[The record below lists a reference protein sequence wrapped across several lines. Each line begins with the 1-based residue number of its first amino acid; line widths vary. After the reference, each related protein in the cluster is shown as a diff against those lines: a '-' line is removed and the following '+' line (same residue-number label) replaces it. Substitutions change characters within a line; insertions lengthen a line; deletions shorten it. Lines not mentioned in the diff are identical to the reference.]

1 MKGVFFMFDLTPFDR
16 RGRNLSRYF
25 DNMER
30 SLWNDMESAFSDFRM
45 DIRDEGDHYLLEAE
59 LPGFEKKDIRLDVE
73 GDTLTIRAER
83 DQKEEVKKHHY
94 LHQERCYGCYAR
106 SVDLSNVKAEEIKAA
121 YQNGVLTLTLP
132 KRTAQK
138 PESRRIDIQ

>member
-1 MKGVFFMFDLTPFDR
+1 
-16 RGRNLSRYF
+16 
-25 DNMER
+25 MER

-45 DIRDEGDHYLLEAE
+45 DIRDEGDRYLLEAE
-59 LPGFEKKDIRLDVE
+59 LPGFEKKDIHLDVE
-73 GDTLTIRAER
+73 GDLLTIRAER

-94 LHQERCYGCYAR
+94 LRQERCYGCYAR
-106 SVDLSNVKAEEIKAA
+106 TVDLSNVKAEEIKAA

-138 PESRRIDIQ
+138 PESRHIDIQ